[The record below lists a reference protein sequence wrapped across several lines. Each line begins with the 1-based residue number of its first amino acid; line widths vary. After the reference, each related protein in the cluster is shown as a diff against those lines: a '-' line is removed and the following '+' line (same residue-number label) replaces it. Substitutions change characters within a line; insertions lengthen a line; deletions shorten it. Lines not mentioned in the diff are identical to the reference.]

1 MSDLI
6 SRSALLQ
13 KFNDTGI
20 QITFDLPVEEIL
32 GEDIDIDD
40 FTMLVQDAIRAYKN
54 MVIGT
59 INEQPTAY
67 DIEKVVAELENK
79 AQDYRDRRMYH
90 QTIGNID
97 NAVAFGHK
105 EDAVRKSI
113 LIVRK
118 GGVE

>member
-32 GEDIDIDD
+32 GEDVDIED
-40 FTMLVQDAIRAYKN
+40 FTMLVQDAIQAYKN

-59 INEQPTAY
+59 IKEQPTAY
-67 DIEKVVAELENK
+67 DVDEVVKEVKEISMKWLGEVRTCNVIK
-79 AQDYRDRRMYH
+79 A
-90 QTIGNID
+90 I
-97 NAVAFGHK
+97 
-105 EDAVRKSI
+105 
-113 LIVRK
+113 RK